1 MELTNF
7 YTIETLQYLNDSYDY
22 GYPVTLSDTDKVNRL
37 IATIRQERDGHENPV
52 AGDMIEYTSRNG
64 DFFNSA
70 HIGRITDKNYEICL
84 SKIVPFCYENENGVG
99 YDIHEGVWTH
109 LNKTLPAPACIRTGL
124 FRTWG
129 HTGRCAHGL
138 IYFKTFIRSWKYTEP
153 DPMFGEYTTRNWTK
167 YFISKLPDPERK
179 GEFTYKGDGFSL
191 YSLTELD
198 RLVEILHGKL
208 FNGIYRNSLILWGY
222 RMVWNLLTEQEWN
235 AAKAGIHISFLGN
248 SPVKIQTC
256 HDTRTVI
263 IHKKK

>member
-7 YTIETLQYLNDSYDY
+7 YTIETLQYINDSYDY

-37 IATIRQERDGHENPV
+37 IAAIRQERDGHENPV

>member
-37 IATIRQERDGHENPV
+37 IAAIRQERDGHENPV

-109 LNKTLPAPACIRTGL
+109 LNKALPAPACIRTGL

-256 HDTRTVI
+256 HATRTVI

>member
-37 IATIRQERDGHENPV
+37 IAAIRQERNGHENPV
-52 AGDMIEYTSRNG
+52 VGDMIEYTSRNG

>member
-37 IATIRQERDGHENPV
+37 IAAIRQERDGHENPV